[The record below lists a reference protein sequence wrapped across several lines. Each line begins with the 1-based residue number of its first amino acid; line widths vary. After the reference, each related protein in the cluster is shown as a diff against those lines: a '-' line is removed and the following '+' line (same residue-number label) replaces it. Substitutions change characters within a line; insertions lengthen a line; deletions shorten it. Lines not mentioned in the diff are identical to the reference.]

1 MEVLIPTTPPT
12 EALANLRS
20 KAERIKG
27 RRDEVSRRLVSV
39 KQEIAEQEGEEE
51 VLDLVGGLFRTMIDS
66 EVTANVHAVERLL
79 TEGLQAIFEDLDLR
93 VEAKVDLLR
102 GKVSVELLTV
112 QTQADGTVTMGDP
125 MDAYGGSVAT
135 VESVLL
141 RLIVILRRN
150 MRPLILLDESLG
162 AVAEHYVPKV
172 GEFLS
177 LLCDRMGVDILA
189 VTHNPTLVEAADT
202 AYRIKKVDG
211 AATFKEA

>member
-1 MEVLIPTTPPT
+1 MATLTLTKPPL
-12 EALANLRS
+12 EALDALRS
-20 KAERIKG
+20 QAERTRG
-27 RRDEVSRRLVSV
+27 RRDEVSRRLGRVR
-39 KQEIAEQEGEEE
+39 QEIQEQEGEEE
-51 VLDLVGGLFRTMIDS
+51 VLDLVGGLFRTMIDA
-66 EVTANVHAVERLL
+66 EVTSNVQAVERLL

-93 VEAKVDLLR
+93 VEAKVDLHR
-102 GKVSVELLTV
+102 GKVSVDLVTI
-112 QTQADGTVTMGDP
+112 QTQADGTITSGDP

-177 LLCDRMGVDILA
+177 LLCARMGVDILA
-189 VTHNPTLVEAADT
+189 VTHNPSLVEAADT